1 MIGAWFGT
9 DHDVAPAV
17 IELPVDVTSGRDP
30 GICIVDQVVRGTGI
44 VGRVTADHGAVGL
57 KVRSPGVATRVTV
70 EIQLDETSTRWW
82 SDRVRPPRTAP
93 ELPRLVLIRAQ
104 GELRGA
110 ALLARRQGLRR
121 AGSAKAVVTFDLTA
135 AELDGD
141 GLLMIELAEPPR
153 PEWATGRIAARPALG
168 VRIDKISVRA
178 HPSPTAAPGPAD
190 VDAPAGVPAATA
202 SARNRPESGG
212 NNPAAPS
219 AGPAAPSAGPAAPSA
234 GPAAASAGPA
244 AASAG
249 PAAASAGPAAA
260 SAGPAAPGFAVLGSG
275 PTGCDMAL
283 LPAGASGMFRLEVSA
298 VPPAPP
304 VPLSPAHK
312 LTRRRPARAGFKV
325 LRAARRAGT
334 RVLAGVVQ
342 SRPASVRGV
351 HGFDLA
357 AGVPVA
363 LEVGQPRPGVFE
375 LKLAGPAGGPVLLGL
390 DPGDRGLSC
399 RIVP

>member
-1 MIGAWFGT
+1 MIGTWFRT
-9 DHDVAPAV
+9 DHDLAPTV
-17 IELPVDVTSGRDP
+17 IDLPVEIGSGQDD

-44 VGRVTADHGAVGL
+44 VGRITGDHGAVGL
-57 KVRSPGVATRVTV
+57 KVRSPGVPTRVTV
-70 EIQLDETSTRWW
+70 VVHLDEMGTRWW
-82 SDRVRPPRTAP
+82 SDRVRPARTAP

-135 AELDGD
+135 ADLDGD

-153 PEWATGRIAARPALG
+153 PQWAAGRIAARSALG
-168 VRIDKISVRA
+168 VRIDTISVRA
-178 HPSPTAAPGPAD
+178 DPPTTATPGLLAQ
-190 VDAPAGVPAATA
+190 A
-202 SARNRPESGG
+202 
-212 NNPAAPS
+212 
-219 AGPAAPSAGPAAPSA
+219 
-234 GPAAASAGPA
+234 
-244 AASAG
+244 
-249 PAAASAGPAAA
+249 
-260 SAGPAAPGFAVLGSG
+260 
-275 PTGCDMAL
+275 PTGCDLAL
-283 LPAGASGMFRLEVSA
+283 LPAGASGPFRLEVSA

-334 RVLAGVVQ
+334 RVLAEVVQ
-342 SRPASVRGV
+342 SRPAAARGV

-363 LEVGQPRPGVFE
+363 LEVVQQRPGTFTLAV
-375 LKLAGPAGGPVLLGL
+375 AGPVDGPVLLGL

-399 RIVP
+399 RILP

>member
-1 MIGAWFGT
+1 
-9 DHDVAPAV
+9 
-17 IELPVDVTSGRDP
+17 
-30 GICIVDQVVRGTGI
+30 
-44 VGRVTADHGAVGL
+44 
-57 KVRSPGVATRVTV
+57 
-70 EIQLDETSTRWW
+70 
-82 SDRVRPPRTAP
+82 
-93 ELPRLVLIRAQ
+93 VLIRAQ

-190 VDAPAGVPAATA
+190 VDAPAGVPAPTA

-212 NNPAAPS
+212 NN
-219 AGPAAPSAGPAAPSA
+219 PAAPSAGPAAPSA

-260 SAGPAAPGFAVLGSG
+260 GFAVPGSG